1 LVQFIDGETRVLVQG
16 ITGTQGSFH
25 TRLMLDYGSK
35 VVAGVTPGRGGMEV
49 EGVPVFDT
57 VSEAQAHSEID
68 ASILFVPARFVLDPA
83 LEAIEAGLDPV
94 VLITEGV
101 PVRDT
106 MEIVAN
112 ARLKDTTIIGPNCPG
127 IIKPGEVKMGIM
139 PEQVFRKGSV
149 GIVSRSG
156 TLFYEIA
163 SHIKRRELGQSTCVG
178 IGGDPVVG
186 LDFIDVLRW
195 FQEDEETEAVALIGE
210 IGGDAEERAADFI
223 AGGGFTKP
231 LAAYIAGRTAVP
243 GKSMGHA
250 GAIIQGD
257 AGTALGKI
265 EALRGAG
272 VAVGE
277 LPGDVAEALVELIE
291 A

>member
-1 LVQFIDGETRVLVQG
+1 MVRFIDGDTRFLVQG

-35 VVAGVTPGRGGMEV
+35 VVAGVTPGKGGKKV
-49 EGVPVFDT
+49 EGLPVFD
-57 VSEAQAHSEID
+57 SIAEAQLHFDVD

-83 LEAIEAGLDPV
+83 LEAVEAGLNPV
-94 VLITEGV
+94 VVITEGV

-106 MEIVAN
+106 MELVAN
-112 ARLKDTTIIGPNCPG
+112 ARLRGTTIIGPNCPG

-139 PEQVFRKGSV
+139 PEQVFRRGNV

-163 SHIKRRELGQSTCVG
+163 SHISRRGLGQSTCVG
-178 IGGDPVVG
+178 IGGDPVGG
-186 LDFIDVLRW
+186 LDFVDVLRW
-195 FQEDEETEAVALIGE
+195 FEGDDETEVVALIGE

-223 AGGGFTKP
+223 ARGGFTKP
-231 LAAYIAGRTAVP
+231 VAAYIAGRTAVP

-250 GAIIQGD
+250 GAIVQGD

-265 EALRGAG
+265 EALRDAG
-272 VAVGE
+272 VTVGD
-277 LPGDVAEALVELIE
+277 LPGDLAEALVGFLEG
-291 A
+291 